1 MGATKK
7 TPLKIRAQIEAFCR
21 AGGSFVEAAEKF
33 KMPIGTIRC
42 LAHRGGWTKKVTEPK
57 LRGLVAEAHRV
68 AVETWAEKAEAHRQH
83 MFDVATK
90 ALKSAS
96 VPAPRNWKD
105 METADKIARRAAGL
119 DDEGGQKTLV
129 NIGLLRADPAEIA
142 TVDTA
147 TVQQ

>member
-1 MGATKK
+1 MQGRKK
-7 TPLKIRAQIEAFCR
+7 LSPSTRAQIEAFCR
-21 AGGSFVEAAEKF
+21 AGGSFPEASEKF
-33 KMPIGTIRC
+33 KVPVGTVRS
-42 LAHRGGWTKKVTEPK
+42 LAHRGGWTKRETNPA
-57 LRGLVAEAHRV
+57 LSAMAEAVQRI

-83 MFDVATK
+83 MFNIATK

-147 TVQQ
+147 PVQ